1 MSTKSNKTM
10 IGLFVLGA
18 AFLAVAAMAAFGSGM
33 FFTKKLTAIM
43 FFDGSVSGLEVGS
56 PVIFRGVPLGSVKDV
71 RIEADPTGLK
81 FAIPVVVEIVGGKVN
96 LQKAGAGKEGETL
109 LDARKQSPKELVQ
122 ALIDKGLRAQLV
134 TQSFVTGQLAVSL
147 DMRPDT
153 PVRLHGDGDNLE
165 IPTIPSE
172 FEKLTQTLKSLP
184 LEELVA
190 HLLSAVNGVERLVNS
205 PETARIPNKID
216 TALTSGTLLV
226 DDLRTRVDGLTKNLE
241 QAVRSYNELAV
252 NLDQRTDK
260 LTASTRKTLD
270 SLDGAVADGK
280 SALSKF
286 QKVVSPDAATVV
298 ELNRALAEIAQ
309 AAKAIRGLADYLERH
324 PEALIQGKGGNR
336 R

>member
-1 MSTKSNKTM
+1 M
-10 IGLFVLGA
+10 IGLFVMGA
-18 AFLAVAAMAAFGSGM
+18 ALLAVAALAAFGSGM
-33 FFTKKLTAIM
+33 FFTKKMTAIM
-43 FFDGSVSGLEVGS
+43 FFEGSVSGLEVGS
-56 PVIFRGVPLGSVKDV
+56 PVIFRGVPIGSVKEV
-71 RIEADPTGLK
+71 SIEADPSGLK
-81 FAIPVVVEIVGGKVN
+81 FSIPVEVEIVGGRVN
-96 LQKAGAGKEGETL
+96 LRNVKKANAGDTL
-109 LDARKQSPKELVQ
+109 LEARDQTPEELVK
-122 ALIDKGLRAQLV
+122 ALIEKGLRAQLV

-153 PVRLHGDGDNLE
+153 PVRLHGDAGRIE

-205 PETARIPNKID
+205 PETARIPAKID
-216 TALTSGTLLV
+216 GALTSGTQMI
-226 DDLRTRVDGLTKNLE
+226 DDLRSRVDGLTKNLE
-241 QAVRSYNELAV
+241 QAVRSYHELAV

-260 LTASTRKTLD
+260 LAVSTRKTLD
-270 SLDGAVADGK
+270 SLDGAVSEGK
-280 SALSKF
+280 VAMNKF
-286 QKVVSPDAATVV
+286 QKVVGPDAATVV
-298 ELNRALAEIAQ
+298 ELNRALNEIAQ

>member
-1 MSTKSNKTM
+1 MSAKSNKTM

-18 AFLAVAAMAAFGSGM
+18 ALLAVAAMAAFGSGM
-33 FFTKKLTAIM
+33 FFTKKMTAIM

-96 LQKAGAGKEGETL
+96 LQKAGAAEGETL
-109 LDARKQSPKELVQ
+109 LEARKQSPKALVQ

-153 PVRLHGDGDNLE
+153 PVRLHGDGDDLE

-205 PETARIPNKID
+205 PETAKIPAKID
-216 TALTSGTLLV
+216 TALTSGTQLV
-226 DDLRTRVDGLTKNLE
+226 DDLRGRVDGLAKNLE

-280 SALSKF
+280 SALTKF